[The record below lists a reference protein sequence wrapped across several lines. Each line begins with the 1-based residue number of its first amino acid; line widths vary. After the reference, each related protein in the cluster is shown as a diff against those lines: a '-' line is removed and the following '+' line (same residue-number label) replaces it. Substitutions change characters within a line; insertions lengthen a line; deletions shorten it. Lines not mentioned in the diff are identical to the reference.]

1 MAVVGVVRRVLEVRR
16 NGTAQKDR
24 VDIVLDVVRLV
35 FAVKINVSK
44 RSRRR
49 LKRDLLEGQED

>member
-24 VDIVLDVVRLV
+24 VDVVLDVVRLV